1 MCFTLKVGIEPADS
15 PSSTIL
21 VSRQE
26 YQNGRVQPGFYDL
39 TPGRAYNISVVTISQ
54 GQPSEP
60 LVREYRTLPL
70 QPLEV
75 SVTMNEDDQSDS
87 TASGFLVE
95 WVAPPDKAGYD
106 C

>member
-1 MCFTLKVGIEPADS
+1 MGLDPPDS
-15 PSSTIL
+15 PTSAIL
-21 VSRQE
+21 VSRNE

-70 QPLEV
+70 QPVEV
-75 SVTMNEDDQSDS
+75 SVTMNEDESENS
-87 TASGFLVE
+87 PSGFLVE
-95 WVAPPDKAGYD
+95 WVAPPDQAG
-106 C
+106 